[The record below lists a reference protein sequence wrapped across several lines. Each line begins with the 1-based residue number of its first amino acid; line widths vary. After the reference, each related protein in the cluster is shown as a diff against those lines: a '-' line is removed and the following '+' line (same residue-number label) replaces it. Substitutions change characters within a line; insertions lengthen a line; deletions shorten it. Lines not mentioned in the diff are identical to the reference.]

1 MYWTRGRWWKSRVI
15 YFEVVDLVLDEARFF
30 WQNSLGHFI
39 QSWKQTGS
47 SQWRFL
53 GLFNYKLFMGLFSS
67 TFWTYNPFKSIQEE
81 NSRRLPVRGESTTS
95 QGLRKHETTVY
106 HKIQTCPNLSASRF
120 CLFHTFERIIQ
131 RSTGRAKSGT
141 QLLTSNKICSSE
153 NFSISK
159 LFCQAVKNSS
169 RQ

>member
-1 MYWTRGRWWKSRVI
+1 MQFAQGFIRRSKHYEYQVPGI
-15 YFEVVDLVLDEARFF
+15 FVLCTSFKAGNNL
-30 WQNSLGHFI
+30 W
-39 QSWKQTGS
+39 S

-53 GLFNYKLFMGLFSS
+53 GLLNWKLFMGLFSS

-106 HKIQTCPNLSASRF
+106 HKIQTWATLSNSRF

-131 RSTGRAKSGT
+131 RSTGLPKSGT